1 MIYVKDIKILFNMFI
16 KILIGFIFFML
27 GFEINIIFII
37 LMYVEIN
44 VFFLSFFFKSKGE
57 RSIV

>member
-1 MIYVKDIKILFNMFI
+1 MFI
-16 KILIGFIFFML
+16 KILIGFIFFIL
-27 GFEINIIFII
+27 GFEINIIFIS

-44 VFFLSFFFKSKGE
+44 VFFFSFFFKSKGE

>member
-16 KILIGFIFFML
+16 KILIGFIFFIL
-27 GFEINIIFII
+27 GFEINIIFIS

-44 VFFLSFFFKSKGE
+44 VFFFSFFFKSKGE